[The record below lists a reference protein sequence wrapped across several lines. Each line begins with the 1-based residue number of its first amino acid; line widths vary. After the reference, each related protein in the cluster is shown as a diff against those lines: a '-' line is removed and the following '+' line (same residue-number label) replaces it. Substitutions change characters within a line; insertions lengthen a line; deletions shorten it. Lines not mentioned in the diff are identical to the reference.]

1 MWGILDSYL
10 ATCTYCGLCMQ
21 NTSCGGINSW
31 ESKGIYILPE
41 LPQVKDTTDF
51 KTLTNYKNFPMKRE
65 N

>member
-10 ATCTYCGLCMQ
+10 ATYTYCGLCMQ

-41 LPQVKDTTDF
+41 LPQVKDTTDLRPL
-51 KTLTNYKNFPMKRE
+51 LTTKVFQ
-65 N
+65 